1 MITSSVIKVL
11 GPSSRPYVETFL
23 RSNKDFLESKS
34 ISTKLNTVGNYVS
47 LLQGEDYS
55 QLSYIN
61 PDTLLQEYENYVE
74 NYKRNYSTKSYQELN
89 KIILD
94 LRRNGK
100 GFYWVDLEKEFCI
113 ESMIRMMD
121 CGRVNYGNTTLE
133 LREQLQDSNTSHLI
147 IVYEKETG
155 NIRQVKGKHNSKPG
169 NEYLEHFYNFLIRT
183 DYTISKYLPTFKPEN
198 DLKVEDLTL
207 DMQLDIYIKFPK
219 LCNINSII

>member
-11 GPSSRPYVETFL
+11 GPSASPYVETFL

-61 PDTLLQEYENYVE
+61 PDTLLQEYENYLE

-94 LRRNGK
+94 LR
-100 GFYWVDLEKEFCI
+100 I
-113 ESMIRMMD
+113 
-121 CGRVNYGNTTLE
+121 
-133 LREQLQDSNTSHLI
+133 SNLMR
-147 IVYEKETG
+147 G
-155 NIRQVKGKHNSKPG
+155 
-169 NEYLEHFYNFLIRT
+169 
-183 DYTISKYLPTFKPEN
+183 
-198 DLKVEDLTL
+198 
-207 DMQLDIYIKFPK
+207 IKK
-219 LCNINSII
+219 LCKKKEALV